1 MFIIILC
8 RHEEKYRK
16 GIEHNVNM
24 EIQLAPNKRATGVV
38 SILFL
43 RGPLFAIDTMM
54 NITVPTFEPCVLSLR
69 LIEKA
74 TNAYNVQSQSQYF
87 WFFFFSMIEI

>member
-1 MFIIILC
+1 
-8 RHEEKYRK
+8 
-16 GIEHNVNM
+16 M
-24 EIQLAPNKRATGVV
+24 EIQLAPKKRATGVL

-54 NITVPTFEPCVLSLR
+54 NITVPTFEPCVVSLR

-74 TNAYNVQSQSQYF
+74 TNEYNVCITNGDIIEN
-87 WFFFFSMIEI
+87 WKFSSIF